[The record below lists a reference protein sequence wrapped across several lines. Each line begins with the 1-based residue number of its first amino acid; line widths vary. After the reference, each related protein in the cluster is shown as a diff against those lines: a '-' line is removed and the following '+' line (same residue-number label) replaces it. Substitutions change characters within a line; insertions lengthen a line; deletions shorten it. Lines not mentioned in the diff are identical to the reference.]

1 MKSDGRVL
9 VTGAT
14 GWIGREVC
22 GWLEGHGLEVRKLDR
37 PQGIDGVVPLDLMA
51 EEGDPSWSVA
61 LRGCLTVVHCAGH
74 VHRPVETAEE
84 RRLFHAINVEGTRK
98 LLAVCRLERV
108 RRVVF
113 VSTSALYDWSDG
125 KPKLE
130 AGPLR
135 PMTAYAASKLEAE
148 NLVRNSGLDWR
159 IARLGTVFGVG
170 DRANF
175 QRLAHALKRR
185 RFIIPGRGDARK
197 SVLSVERAGEL
208 LGRLAIGV
216 DESGITVNLA
226 APSAPSLEEICN
238 AFSKQC
244 GFATAIHAPL
254 SILRCAGL
262 AGSLLQSAGI
272 KSPLTTDILRKLTTS
287 TVLDVTKMLELFP
300 DLEWSDFESNLS
312 GAASYYVNA

>member
-1 MKSDGRVL
+1 MSNRIA

-22 GWLEGHGLEVRKLDR
+22 GWLEGHGLEIRKLDR
-37 PQGIDGVVPLDLMA
+37 PQSIDGLVPLDLTAM
-51 EEGDPSWSVA
+51 EGDPSWSVA

-98 LLAVCRLERV
+98 LLAACRLEGV

-125 KPKLE
+125 KPKAE
-130 AGPLR
+130 TGSLR
-135 PMTAYAASKLEAE
+135 PMTAYAGSKLEAE

-175 QRLAHALKRR
+175 QRLAQAMKRR
-185 RFIIPGRGDARK
+185 RFVIPGRGDARK
-197 SVLSVERAGEL
+197 SVLPVARAGEL
-208 LGRLAIGV
+208 LGRLAIDV
-216 DESGITVNLA
+216 DRGDITVNLA
-226 APSAPSLEEICN
+226 APSASTLAEICH
-238 AFSKQC
+238 AFSRQC
-244 GFATAIHAPL
+244 GFATAPRVPL
-254 SILRCAGL
+254 PIMRCAGW
-262 AGSLLQSAGI
+262 AGDLLRITGVGV
-272 KSPLTTDILRKLTTS
+272 PLTSDTLRKLTTS

-300 DLEWSDFESNLS
+300 AMEWLDFEPMLA
-312 GAASYYVNA
+312 GAASYYADA